1 MKNGSFI
8 DNKIISLQNE
18 SPHSTVSHVYNPKRY
33 FSPFGGAFVESH
45 FQVLKRKLN
54 VELYCEQFDKLN
66 LESRNLQQ
74 PLKIKHVL
82 NHNKTRLHKTHPEKK

>member
-1 MKNGSFI
+1 MGP
-8 DNKIISLQNE
+8 SLITKFLSQNE
-18 SPHSTVSHVYNPKRY
+18 SLHSTVSHVYNPKRY

-74 PLKIKHVL
+74 PLRIKHVL
-82 NHNKTRLHKTHPEKK
+82 NHNTRLRNTHPEKK